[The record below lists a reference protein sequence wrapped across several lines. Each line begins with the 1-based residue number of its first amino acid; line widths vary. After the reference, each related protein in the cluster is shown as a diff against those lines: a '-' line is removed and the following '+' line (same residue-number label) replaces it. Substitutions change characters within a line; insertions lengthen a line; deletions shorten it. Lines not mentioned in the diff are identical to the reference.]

1 MVTVSPGSRTGDV
14 VIVGVGL
21 AGLAAARR
29 LTSVG
34 AEVTVLEA
42 RARVGG
48 RTEGCLTA
56 DGAPLELGGQWLGP
70 TQTRMYE
77 LVGELG
83 LETFP
88 TYNDGEHVVVLGH
101 MTGRMASHRGA
112 VPKLSPFVLA
122 DLFQG
127 MRRFARLARRVPL
140 DEPWQSPGARA
151 LDGQTF
157 ETWVRRNLRT
167 ATGRQYF
174 RVATEAVFAAE
185 PADLSALHALFYA
198 HSGTDLEGL
207 LSVDAGAQRD
217 RVVGGSAAIAEH
229 MASTLGD
236 RVRLDSPVRGVEH
249 DGARVR
255 VVTRSGQTFEADHV
269 IVAVPPTLAG
279 RLEYSP
285 PLPSWRDQLTQR
297 LPVGSVIKLFAVYDE
312 PFWRATGLTGQAAS
326 DTGPVKVTFDNSPPS
341 GRPGVL
347 MGFLEADEAR
357 TWARRS
363 LDERRRAALGCFVRY
378 FGAGAAQPIE
388 YIERDWM
395 AEEFSRG
402 CYGAHFA
409 PGVWTSFGTALR
421 DPVGHVHWAG
431 AEYATV
437 WNGYMEGAVRSGE
450 RTASVVAERL
460 S

>member
-1 MVTVSPGSRTGDV
+1 M
-14 VIVGVGL
+14 
-21 AGLAAARR
+21 
-29 LTSVG
+29 
-34 AEVTVLEA
+34 
-42 RARVGG
+42 
-48 RTEGCLTA
+48 
-56 DGAPLELGGQWLGP
+56 
-70 TQTRMYE
+70 
-77 LVGELG
+77 
-83 LETFP
+83 
-88 TYNDGEHVVVLGH
+88 
-101 MTGRMASHRGA
+101 
-112 VPKLSPFVLA
+112 
-122 DLFQG
+122 
-127 MRRFARLARRVPL
+127 
-140 DEPWQSPGARA
+140 
-151 LDGQTF
+151 
-157 ETWVRRNLRT
+157 
-167 ATGRQYF
+167 
-174 RVATEAVFAAE
+174 
-185 PADLSALHALFYA
+185 
-198 HSGTDLEGL
+198 
-207 LSVDAGAQRD
+207 
-217 RVVGGSAAIAEH
+217 
-229 MASTLGD
+229 
-236 RVRLDSPVRGVEH
+236 
-249 DGARVR
+249 
-255 VVTRSGQTFEADHV
+255 
-269 IVAVPPTLAG
+269 PPTLAG

-363 LDERRRAALGCFVRY
+363 LESAGGQPSACFVRY